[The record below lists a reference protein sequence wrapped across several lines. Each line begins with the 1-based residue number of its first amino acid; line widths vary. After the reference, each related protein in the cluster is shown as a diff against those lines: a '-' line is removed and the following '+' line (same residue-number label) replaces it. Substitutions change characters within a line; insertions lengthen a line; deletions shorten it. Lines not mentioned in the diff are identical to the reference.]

1 MNSKYAIKNITFA
14 IGLAFLIYGALN
26 FGIQDWDVGVS
37 LVMAF
42 STYCTADWVVGVFRR
57 SDYRKYPLAFFFIW
71 FAVDGSYACYWMLV
85 NEDAML
91 RGVQWY
97 PSLMMYLLCGI
108 IWSSLPTP
116 REALGLFRAAKGRFL
131 TFL

>member
-1 MNSKYAIKNITFA
+1 MDSKYLVKNVTFA
-14 IGLAFLIYGALN
+14 LGLAFLIYGALN

-42 STYCTADWVVGVFRR
+42 STYAPADFVVGVFRR
-57 SDYRKYPLAFFFIW
+57 SEYKKYPLAFFLIW
-71 FAVDGSYACYWMLV
+71 FAVDGSYWIYWTLV

-91 RGVQWY
+91 RGIQWF

-108 IWSSLPTP
+108 IWSALPTP
-116 REALGLFRAAKGRFL
+116 REAVRLFTKMRSK
-131 TFL
+131 